1 MKNAIALSVLA
12 LFAANTQAAIKITE
26 VHPTGS
32 STLSYAQDFFELT
45 NTGAAPIDITGWRFD
60 DNSNSFT
67 NSVALTGITSILPGK
82 SVVFME
88 TGLTGGLPNAA
99 TKIEAFKAAWF
110 GTAVP
115 ADFEI
120 GTYTGSGIGLSSSSD
135 AVNIFDSAGARIT
148 GVAFGATT
156 LGTTLDNA
164 AGAGG
169 TTLPLP
175 IIARNSVIDVNG
187 GFASFASDINGP
199 EIGSPGRIAAIPE
212 PTTLGL
218 VALAGVALAARR
230 RA

>member
-26 VHPTGS
+26 VHPNGS
-32 STLSYAQDFFELT
+32 SSPTYAQDFFELT
-45 NTGAAPIDITGWRFD
+45 NTGAVAIDITGWKFD
-60 DNSNSFT
+60 DNSNSFAS
-67 NSVALTGITSILPGK
+67 SVALTGVTSILPGK

-88 TGLTGGLPNAA
+88 TGTTNAA
-99 TKIEAFKAAWF
+99 AKVELFKAAWF

-120 GTYTGSGIGLSSSSD
+120 GTYTGSGIGLSSGGD
-135 AVNIFDSAGARIT
+135 AVNIFNSAGARIT
-148 GVAFGATT
+148 GVAFGATNP
-156 LGTTLDNA
+156 GITLDNA
-164 AGAGG
+164 FGIGG

-175 IIARNSVIDVNG
+175 IISRESVDGVQG
-187 GFASFASDINGP
+187 AFTSTEG

-218 VALAGVALAARR
+218 VALAGLALAARR